1 MSQHDQGN
9 SCSML
14 QCWISKSLG
23 GIKHSTTNT
32 TGSQRRSPN
41 WGRLSWWLLKTW
53 RLAEE
58 NRPRHLTCPW
68 QRGALFWKSTR
79 WADQHR
85 PFQEDGSGKS
95 IDSLYQ
101 VQLRNS
107 KSVRRSVTSLL
118 PLQHCME
125 AGSVHL
131 GPLGSESC
139 LPQGIGAF
147 VFWNSP

>member
-1 MSQHDQGN
+1 
-9 SCSML
+9 
-14 QCWISKSLG
+14 
-23 GIKHSTTNT
+23 
-32 TGSQRRSPN
+32 
-41 WGRLSWWLLKTW
+41 
-53 RLAEE
+53 
-58 NRPRHLTCPW
+58 
-68 QRGALFWKSTR
+68 
-79 WADQHR
+79 
-85 PFQEDGSGKS
+85 
-95 IDSLYQ
+95 LYQ